1 MKDWFKALFGY
12 TAGNILSVLSFVFA
26 AAVFYT
32 VFWLYGVETEP
43 VLYATL
49 ISAVI
54 LLIVFVLRFSSV
66 YKKHKRLEKIKN
78 DAEYAVLKLPDYNDP
93 IKKDLADIAEK
104 MSALKTD
111 AETRMNRKYSDSAD
125 YFTLWA
131 HQIKTPIA
139 AMRLLLQTDCSPEND
154 ELEEQLFK
162 IEQYVEMV
170 LQYIR
175 SDSISSDLEIKSYD
189 LGGIVRAAVKKYRKQ
204 FLRKKT
210 KVIVG
215 DINCRVLA
223 AVLGCAV
230 PSSNE
235 EKTALLH
242 SHNIAL
248 WDIIKSCDIVGSS
261 DSSIKNVVPN
271 DIGTILSSCGI
282 RQIYS
287 NGKTSEKLF
296 NKYIKDTVGRD
307 TVALPSTSPANAS
320 YNLERLTDSWSVIK
334 NNIR

>member
-1 MKDWFKALFGY
+1 MKDWFKALFEY

-170 LQYIR
+170 LQY
-175 SDSISSDLEIKSYD
+175 SISSDLEIKSYD

-215 DINCRVLA
+215 DINCRVLTDEKWLSFVIEQIISNA
-223 AVLGCAV
+223 LKYTSDGAVEIYMDKSA
-230 PSSNE
+230 
-235 EKTALLH
+235 EKTLV
-242 SHNIAL
+242 IA
-248 WDIIKSCDIVGSS
+248 DTGI
-261 DSSIKNVVPN
+261 
-271 DIGTILSSCGI
+271 GI
-282 RQIYS
+282 RPEDLPRIFEKGFTGF
-287 NGKTSEKLF
+287 NGREDKKSTGIGLFLCKKILTKLSHTITVTSEVGKGTAVKLCL
-296 NKYIKDTVGRD
+296 DTVSLG
-307 TVALPSTSPANAS
+307 V
-320 YNLERLTDSWSVIK
+320 E
-334 NNIR
+334 

>member
-12 TAGNILSVLSFVFA
+12 MAGNILSVLSFVFA

-78 DAEYAVLKLPDYNDP
+78 DAEYAVLKLPDYEDP

-154 ELEEQLFK
+154 ELE
-162 IEQYVEMV
+162 
-170 LQYIR
+170 
-175 SDSISSDLEIKSYD
+175 SS
-189 LGGIVRAAVKKYRKQ
+189 
-204 FLRKKT
+204 FLK
-210 KVIVG
+210 
-215 DINCRVLA
+215 
-223 AVLGCAV
+223 
-230 PSSNE
+230 
-235 EKTALLH
+235 
-242 SHNIAL
+242 
-248 WDIIKSCDIVGSS
+248 
-261 DSSIKNVVPN
+261 
-271 DIGTILSSCGI
+271 
-282 RQIYS
+282 
-287 NGKTSEKLF
+287 
-296 NKYIKDTVGRD
+296 
-307 TVALPSTSPANAS
+307 
-320 YNLERLTDSWSVIK
+320 
-334 NNIR
+334 

>member
-78 DAEYAVLKLPDYNDP
+78 DAEYAVLKLPDYEDP

-139 AMRLLLQTDCSPEND
+139 AMRLLLQTSDSPEND
-154 ELEEQLFK
+154 
-162 IEQYVEMV
+162 
-170 LQYIR
+170 
-175 SDSISSDLEIKSYD
+175 DLEIKSYD

-210 KVIVG
+210 KIVVGNIDCKVLTDEKWLSFVIEQLISNALKYTSEG
-215 DINCRVLA
+215 EINIYLDENTA
-223 AVLGCAV
+223 
-230 PSSNE
+230 
-235 EKTALLH
+235 KTLV
-242 SHNIAL
+242 IA
-248 WDIIKSCDIVGSS
+248 DNGI
-261 DSSIKNVVPN
+261 
-271 DIGTILSSCGI
+271 GI
-282 RQIYS
+282 RPEDLPRIFEKGFTGF
-287 NGKTSEKLF
+287 NGREDKKSTGIGLFLCKKILTKLSHTITVTSEVGKGTAVKLGL
-296 NKYIKDTVGRD
+296 DTVSLG
-307 TVALPSTSPANAS
+307 V
-320 YNLERLTDSWSVIK
+320 E
-334 NNIR
+334 

>member
-12 TAGNILSVLSFVFA
+12 MAGNILSVLSFVFA

-139 AMRLLLQTDCSPEND
+139 AMRLLLQTGDSPEND

-210 KVIVG
+210 KIVVGNVDCKVLTDEKWLSFVIEQLLSNALKYTHPG
-215 DINCRVLA
+215 
-223 AVLGCAV
+223 GCIRILKDGSCLV
-230 PSSNE
+230 
-235 EKTALLH
+235 
-242 SHNIAL
+242 IA
-248 WDIIKSCDIVGSS
+248 DNGI
-261 DSSIKNVVPN
+261 
-271 DIGTILSSCGI
+271 GI
-282 RQIYS
+282 RS
-287 NGKTSEKLF
+287 EDLPRVFEKGFTGCNGRNDKKSTGIGLYLCK
-296 NKYIKDTVGRD
+296 KITGRLGHD
-307 TVALPSTSPANAS
+307 LTISSVPGTGTRVYLHLSGGPAVA
-320 YNLERLTDSWSVIK
+320 E
-334 NNIR
+334 

>member
-78 DAEYAVLKLPDYNDP
+78 DAEYAVLKLPDYEDP

-139 AMRLLLQTDCSPEND
+139 AMRLLLQTGDSPEND

-175 SDSISSDLEIKSYD
+175 SDNISSDLEIKSYD

-210 KVIVG
+210 KIVVGNVIAR
-215 DINCRVLA
+215 C
-223 AVLGCAV
+223 
-230 PSSNE
+230 
-235 EKTALLH
+235 
-242 SHNIAL
+242 
-248 WDIIKSCDIVGSS
+248 
-261 DSSIKNVVPN
+261 
-271 DIGTILSSCGI
+271 
-282 RQIYS
+282 
-287 NGKTSEKLF
+287 
-296 NKYIKDTVGRD
+296 
-307 TVALPSTSPANAS
+307 
-320 YNLERLTDSWSVIK
+320 
-334 NNIR
+334 

>member
-1 MKDWFKALFGY
+1 MKDWFKALFEY

-78 DAEYAVLKLPDYNDP
+78 DAEYAVLKLPDYKDP

-139 AMRLLLQTDCSPEND
+139 AMRLLLQTGDSPEND

-189 LGGIVRAAVKKYRKQ
+189 LGKIVRSAVKKQ

-210 KVIVG
+210 RVIVG
-215 DINCRVLA
+215 DINCRVLTDEKWLSF
-223 AVLGCAV
+223 VIEQII
-230 PSSNE
+230 SNALKYTSE
-235 EKTALLH
+235 GTVEIYMDKSAEKTLV
-242 SHNIAL
+242 IA
-248 WDIIKSCDIVGSS
+248 DTGI
-261 DSSIKNVVPN
+261 
-271 DIGTILSSCGI
+271 GI
-282 RQIYS
+282 RPEDLPRIFEKGFTGF
-287 NGKTSEKLF
+287 NGREDKKSTGIGLFLCKKILTKLSHTITVTSEVGKGTAVKLCL
-296 NKYIKDTVGRD
+296 DTVSLG
-307 TVALPSTSPANAS
+307 V
-320 YNLERLTDSWSVIK
+320 E
-334 NNIR
+334 